1 MNKLKLQNAGIDRSL
16 RVTGQCMV
24 MIWLLSFAMSF
35 LLIDNAESQAQTR
48 PPQTKKEPLPDMPAK
63 VYEKVAPVTV
73 KIFCDKGKKIGS
85 GVIIGVTEKGR
96 ALILTACH
104 VVAMNF
110 AETDPDIGLEFHKDI
125 VIKTNTDVKLVRAGV
140 IPSFVDRTND
150 LVVLATAGAVVADKA
165 IRYHRTDKINPG
177 ERVAALG
184 YPSSDK
190 LSQTVGRITRL
201 EAKYLVFDAKIAP
214 GNSGGPLIDQHGRMI
229 GMNTLIEGG
238 KDGYAVN
245 VNLVTSVVDNWLK
258 NIKLKERWEEQKYAT
273 ALEGA
278 VKSWRFYAGAGAVLA
293 GGGALT
299 YFLTKD
305 GGITEGEFPKPP
317 DRPPT
322 N

>member
-1 MNKLKLQNAGIDRSL
+1 
-16 RVTGQCMV
+16 
-24 MIWLLSFAMSF
+24 
-35 LLIDNAESQAQTR
+35 
-48 PPQTKKEPLPDMPAK
+48 
-63 VYEKVAPVTV
+63 VTV
-73 KIFCDKGKKIGS
+73 KIFCDRGRKTGS

-104 VVAMNF
+104 VVATNF
-110 AETDPDIGLEFHKDI
+110 NETDPDIPLEFYKDL
-125 VIKTNTDVKLVRAGV
+125 VIKTNTDVKPVRASV

-150 LVVLATAGAVVADKA
+150 LVVLATAGAVAADKA

-177 ERVAALG
+177 ESVAALG

-190 LSQTVGRITRL
+190 LSQTAGRITRL

-229 GMNTLIEGG
+229 GMNTFIEGG
-238 KDGYAVN
+238 NDGYAVN

-258 NIKLKERWEEQKYAT
+258 NVKLKERWEEQKYAT

-278 VKSWRFYAGAGAVLA
+278 IKSWRFYAGAGAVLA
-293 GGGALT
+293 GGGALA

-305 GGITEGEFPKPP
+305 GTVDEGQFPQPP
-317 DRPPT
+317 DRPPS